1 MRSYFFGFGGMQWTP
16 TCVGVTVVL
25 YFCRACAGM
34 TALGGKFASME
45 GWPQA
50 GVVLFFYSLH
60 TPLLPSYRR
69 RPVSIAFVFLWL
81 WWNTVDP
88 DLRRGDGGFVFLSRL
103 SQACFVIPAQ
113 AGMTKNNKHAP
124 VWGGNTETSVKK
136 CPKRGILCVI
146 WNLFLPKCKT
156 TT

>member
-1 MRSYFFGFGGMQWTP
+1 
-16 TCVGVTVVL
+16 
-25 YFCRACAGM
+25 
-34 TALGGKFASME
+34 ME

-103 SQACFVIPAQ
+103 RGNDGVGGESSPLWRGGRRPGWSYFFIPCTPRFYRHT
-113 AGMTKNNKHAP
+113 GVGRYP
-124 VWGGNTETSVKK
+124 LRSYFFGFGGIQWTPTCVGVTVVLYF
-136 CPKRGILCVI
+136 CPAYRRHVLSSLRRQG
-146 WNLFLPKCKT
+146 
-156 TT
+156 